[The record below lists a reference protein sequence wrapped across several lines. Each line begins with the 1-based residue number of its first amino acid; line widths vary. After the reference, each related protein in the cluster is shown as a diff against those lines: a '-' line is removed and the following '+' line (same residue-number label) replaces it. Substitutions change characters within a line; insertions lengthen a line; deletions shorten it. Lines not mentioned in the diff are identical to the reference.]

1 MIRDETKETGF
12 VSWLS
17 EDCCMSISA
26 KYWRHHKKRAMV
38 LLGTIMVST
47 MAMTIGVFLARSAS
61 QGNIEKLLNACGN
74 YDLLTLPIEEE
85 QLETL
90 AQNDRIA
97 EYRIILNGGLCQ
109 TQYSNAVPFG
119 AFDTEQAQEMFHYA
133 PEKGGRYPTAPGEVC
148 AYRETFHTLSIAPV
162 LGNHF
167 TLELYDVQGT
177 YVGEREFT
185 IVGILNEAD
194 SHFGDIRSLGE
205 SIVTTGDSRH
215 FSEEETNLP
224 QIFICPE
231 DLPDVC
237 TMTAMIRCTPDAI
250 PSLKKGSVANELA
263 EQGIETWRP
272 APNRIMTIGSIVHV
286 LAWTENELYDRAYL
300 SYNDFYSSILIP
312 VFLGIILLVSF
323 ISAYAVMADAM
334 KERRRQ
340 FGLYRSMGMSIRE
353 VRKRLLGEAFFFDVV
368 GVAVGY
374 VLGIIL
380 YLLYLLICNAVSDA
394 YVYSA
399 FGAHPIARAIS
410 LSPYVWPWLLGF
422 LFSSVA
428 LAAPVFFSTR
438 LSPNEMLSPEKA
450 AAPAA
455 RREKRSPYGRILCK
469 VTGRKLSGNRPA
481 AFLIFI
487 TGWAF
492 VFGAAFMMGKADS
505 DNILLYQ
512 QLEVSESVSADYV
525 ARKYINDTMWGNV
538 VFNRHNEGIS
548 AEDMDALAASEDVSS
563 VKGVIQ
569 LPGLKVFG
577 GSNLSEEQKDA
588 LSPLNIENNQQK
600 DFLQELYEKSKAA
613 QGYARDD
620 LLYRVPG
627 AAIDTD
633 FMQSLSPYVR
643 AGELDMKGL
652 ADGEKIVIV
661 EYPDAELPNP
671 FSVGDRVAL
680 TDVVI
685 TDPYVEA
692 WDFSHNTM
700 PEGYA
705 PTFYYDFTD
714 KSVTDIEGYS
724 FGTKVVFNTQICAVL
739 YIDDENLR
747 EMLDSESYVYSSSHP
762 GYEILCCTDALPTWG
777 LPDRCYTD
785 VYLNLTPDADVDRF
799 EFLWYRIIGKSGK
812 VDSISKMDVK
822 RRIAR
827 TDRSNLILFASMII
841 LVIFT
846 GCFGM
851 VNAYHFAVNRN
862 MRNLQI
868 LRAVGINRKALA
880 FSHIRELLICPLWA
894 VVTSLLPV
902 TIFDLVRRY
911 AYYYAFEMGHYNST
925 VADNGT
931 VISNWS
937 LRFPFYIELWK
948 QPLPLIMTAAFLCL
962 VLLNIAAAVAPLG
975 QIRKANIV
983 DGIRVDD
990 F

>member
-1 MIRDETKETGF
+1 MN
-12 VSWLS
+12 L
-17 EDCCMSISA
+17 SA
-26 KYWRHHKKRAMV
+26 KYWLHHKKRAMA
-38 LLGTIMVST
+38 LLGTIMIST

-74 YDLLTLPIEEE
+74 YDLLTLPVEEE
-85 QLETL
+85 QLKTL
-90 AQNDRIA
+90 AQNDQIA
-97 EYRIILNGGLCQ
+97 EYGVIQNGGLCQ
-109 TQYSNAVPFG
+109 TQYSKAVPFG

-148 AYRETFHTLSIAPV
+148 GYRETFHTLSIAPV

-177 YVGEREFT
+177 YVGEQEFT

-194 SHFGDIRSLGE
+194 SYYNEIRSLEGTP
-205 SIVTTGDSRH
+205 VTTGDGH
-215 FSEEETNLP
+215 YFSEEETNLP
-224 QIFICPE
+224 QIFICSE

-250 PSLKKGSVANELA
+250 PSMKKESVAIKLA
-263 EQGIETWRP
+263 EQGIETWHP
-272 APNRIMTIGSIVHV
+272 TPNRIMTIGAIVHV

-300 SYNDFYSSILIP
+300 SYNDFYASILIP

-374 VLGIIL
+374 VLGLIL
-380 YLLYLLICNAVSDA
+380 YLLYLQICNAVSDA

-450 AAPAA
+450 AAPSV
-455 RREKRSPYGRILCK
+455 RRKKHSPYGRILSK
-469 VTGRKLSGNRPA
+469 VTGKKLRGNRPA

-492 VFGAAFMMGKADS
+492 VFGAAFMMGKADN
-505 DNILLYQ
+505 DNVLLYE

-525 ARKYINDTMWGNV
+525 ARKDLYDTMWGDLL
-538 VFNRHNEGIS
+538 FNRHNEGIS

-577 GSNLSEEQKDA
+577 SSNLSEEQKDA
-588 LSPLNIENNQQK
+588 LSPLNIENNRQN
-600 DFLQELYEKSKAA
+600 DFLQELYEKSKEA
-613 QGYARDD
+613 QGYARED
-620 LLYRVPG
+620 LLYKVPST
-627 AAIDTD
+627 AIDTD
-633 FMQSLSPYVR
+633 FLQSLSPYIR
-643 AGELDMKGL
+643 AGELDIQGL
-652 ADGEKIVIV
+652 ADGKKIVIV
-661 EYPDAELPNP
+661 EYPDAKLPNP
-671 FSVGDRVAL
+671 FSVGDHVSL

-685 TDPYVEA
+685 SDPYVET

-700 PEGYA
+700 PEGYE

-714 KSVTDIEGYS
+714 KSVTNIEGYS
-724 FGTKVVFNTQICAVL
+724 FGTKVVFDAQICAVL

-747 EMLDSESYVYSSSHP
+747 ELLDSKNHGYNSSQP
-762 GYEILCCTDALPTWG
+762 GYGILCCTDALPTWG

-785 VYLNLTPDADVDRF
+785 IYVNLTPGAVVDRF

-812 VDSISKMDVK
+812 VDSISRMDVK
-822 RRIAR
+822 QRIAR
-827 TDRSNLILFASMII
+827 TDRSNLILFASMIL

-851 VNAYHFAVNRN
+851 INAYHFVVNRN

-868 LRAVGINRKALA
+868 LRAVGINRKALVL
-880 FSHIRELLICPLWA
+880 SHVRELLICPLWA

-902 TIFDLVRRY
+902 TVFDLVRRY
-911 AYYYAFEMGHYNST
+911 AYYYAFELGHYNST

-948 QPLPLIMTAAFLCL
+948 QPLPYIMTAAFLCL

-975 QIRKANIV
+975 QIQKANIV
-983 DGIRVDD
+983 DGIRADD